1 MHATLI
7 HRYNSSENRKL
18 SHLNDRFHGKKTLE
32 RIPDKKL
39 QQNSIRNVRECVLG
53 RGFKG
58 PIDPRGRISGV
69 ERTGST
75 TWKRPRA
82 AQFSSMQ

>member
-39 QQNSIRNVRECVLG
+39 QQNS
-53 RGFKG
+53 FH
-58 PIDPRGRISGV
+58 P
-69 ERTGST
+69 ER
-75 TWKRPRA
+75 A
-82 AQFSSMQ
+82 